1 MSCEPN
7 LSCREAGLSCLMEV
21 ESPETVDRAPLME
34 PGLKLGMECCVLNKS
49 SEGPGFLREASCLRR
64 LNLSFIR
71 LLPFRPTL
79 SILLTLDPFKGD
91 FSRLGIESM
100 PHATRSQMMP
110 HSPNAGI
117 FFGAATFQSCIG
129 LHKPS
134 AGCSSAHGLL
144 RRKRNAGKE
153 SVLKLFPM
161 LVWGLGVV
169 LCYPS
174 CFVLYVLS
182 EKGVK
187 SILQPRFKSSSRVCL
202 YLCIRPNLISS
213 LSSMDSND
221 NLLALTAMQTL
232 PWKDKVK
239 RCDASYSS
247 SRESL
252 ASKKAW
258 LNG

>member
-187 SILQPRFKSSSRVCL
+187 SILQPRFK
-202 YLCIRPNLISS
+202 
-213 LSSMDSND
+213 
-221 NLLALTAMQTL
+221 
-232 PWKDKVK
+232 
-239 RCDASYSS
+239 
-247 SRESL
+247 
-252 ASKKAW
+252 
-258 LNG
+258 

>member
-79 SILLTLDPFKGD
+79 STLLTLDPFKGD

-153 SVLKLFPM
+153 SVLKLFQCWFGA
-161 LVWGLGVV
+161 WGWSCVIRHV
-169 LCYPS
+169 LCYMCYQKRVSRAFFSLDSNHRAESVCIFASGPTS
-174 CFVLYVLS
+174 SVLS
-182 EKGVK
+182 VLW
-187 SILQPRFKSSSRVCL
+187 I
-202 YLCIRPNLISS
+202 
-213 LSSMDSND
+213 
-221 NLLALTAMQTL
+221 AMTTF
-232 PWKDKVK
+232 WH
-239 RCDASYSS
+239 
-247 SRESL
+247 
-252 ASKKAW
+252 
-258 LNG
+258 